1 MNQRI
6 EELYNELIKIITP
19 DTVFACIG
27 AVKTTSYIDSIGP
40 QIGDRLT
47 KAGLPYV
54 YGTTKKPYNGLT
66 ACGIGA
72 KINRI
77 HHNQVIVA
85 IDCCISYTDEKLYKI
100 GITNGGIKPGAG
112 MNKKLPII
120 GDYAIKAFMLRE
132 YNTDLIMN
140 SKLMTSGKCD
150 FYVQETDKIV
160 NIISTAIIQAYNYI
174 CKKTIENIFSDKA
187 NIINVNKLL

>member
-19 DTVFACIG
+19 DTVFACVG

-40 QIGDRLT
+40 QVGDRLV

-66 ACGIGA
+66 ACGISA

-77 HHNQVIVA
+77 HHNQVIIA

-100 GITNGGIKPGAG
+100 NITNGGIKPGAG
-112 MNKKLPII
+112 LNKKLPII

-132 YNTDLIMN
+132 YNTDLIIN
-140 SKLMTSGKCD
+140 TNLMTSGKCD
-150 FYVQETDKIV
+150 FYVQETKRMVD
-160 NIISTAIIQAYNYI
+160 IISTAIIQAYEYI
-174 CKKTIENIFSDKA
+174 CKKTIRNIFSDKA

>member
-27 AVKTTSYIDSIGP
+27 AVKTTSYIDSIGS
-40 QIGDRLT
+40 QVGDRLT

-150 FYVQETDKIV
+150 FYVQETNKIV
-160 NIISTAIIQAYNYI
+160 DIISTAIIQAYNYI